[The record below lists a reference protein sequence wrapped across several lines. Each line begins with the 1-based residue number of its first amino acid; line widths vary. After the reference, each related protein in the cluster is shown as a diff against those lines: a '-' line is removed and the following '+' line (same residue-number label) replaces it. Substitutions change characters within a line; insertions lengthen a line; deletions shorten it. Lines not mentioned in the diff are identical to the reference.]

1 MDYKNLIE
9 EELDRAGEVSLV
21 SPMVVQL
28 DKFRIMPDTEI
39 PQEDFLFRMFGRP
52 CFPRRDISTIT
63 GQEKCGKTFF
73 TSMLMACCTEKKVLE
88 LERIREEPMKVMWYD
103 TEQSRSSTKG
113 ILSDRISQLANN
125 NTDIDTRLFVFN
137 VRACD
142 YQERMDLLVTGIET
156 YKPDM
161 VIIDNVSDLLPSI
174 NDAEASIRVIDQLMQ
189 LASENNCNITVVIHV
204 NRSGD
209 KRNLRGWLGTEIL
222 HKAFDVFYCE
232 QVEKTE
238 VFSVEQTLSR
248 KYRIYDKLYYK
259 IDEKGLPV
267 ETCMPNYQP
276 RDTKGQYMTNKPEAY
291 QINSDKT
298 DSFNQKY
305 IIRNA
310 SNARQPW
317 EWDIRHLFEDAMGA
331 LPSMTLNDLQKKV
344 MELSGIKR
352 QKYYEKVYDLAL
364 SQRVVKTSLDRNG
377 RVVVI
382 HIPQ

>member
-1 MDYKNLIE
+1 MNNYNHIE
-9 EELDRAGEVSLV
+9 EELYHAGEASPV
-21 SPMVVQL
+21 SPMV
-28 DKFRIMPDTEI
+28 
-39 PQEDFLFRMFGRP
+39 
-52 CFPRRDISTIT
+52 
-63 GQEKCGKTFF
+63 
-73 TSMLMACCTEKKVLE
+73 
-88 LERIREEPMKVMWYD
+88 WYD

-125 NTDIDTRLFVFN
+125 NTDMDTRLFVFN

-174 NDAEASIRVIDQLMQ
+174 NDPEASIRVIDQLMQ
-189 LASENNCNITVVIHV
+189 LASQYDCNITVVIHV

-276 RDTKGQYMTNKPEAY
+276 RDVNGQYMTNKPEAY

-317 EWDIRHLFEDAMGA
+317 EWDIRHLFEDAMGS
-331 LPSMTLNDLQKKV
+331 LPTMTLNDLQKKV

-364 SQRVVKTSLDRNG
+364 SQRVVKTLLDRNG